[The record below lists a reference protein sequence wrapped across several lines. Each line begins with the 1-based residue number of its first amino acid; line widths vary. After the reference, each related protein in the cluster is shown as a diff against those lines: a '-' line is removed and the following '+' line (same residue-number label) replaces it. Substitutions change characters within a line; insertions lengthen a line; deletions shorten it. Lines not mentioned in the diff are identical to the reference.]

1 MIPVHS
7 ISAAAR
13 TCCRDRLTTTHACQ
27 VEILPVYMPSSKEK
41 ADPKL
46 YAENV
51 RVLMA
56 RRLGV
61 PLADAGILDHIRLKH
76 AGLFVDSSGG

>member
-1 MIPVHS
+1 MC
-7 ISAAAR
+7 A
-13 TCCRDRLTTTHACQ
+13 Q
-27 VEILPVYMPSSKEK
+27 VEILPVYVPNSKEK

-56 RRLGV
+56 KRLGV

>member
-1 MIPVHS
+1 M
-7 ISAAAR
+7 
-13 TCCRDRLTTTHACQ
+13 
-27 VEILPVYMPSSKEK
+27 EILPVYVPSSKEK
-41 ADPKL
+41 ADAKL

-56 RRLGV
+56 QRLGV